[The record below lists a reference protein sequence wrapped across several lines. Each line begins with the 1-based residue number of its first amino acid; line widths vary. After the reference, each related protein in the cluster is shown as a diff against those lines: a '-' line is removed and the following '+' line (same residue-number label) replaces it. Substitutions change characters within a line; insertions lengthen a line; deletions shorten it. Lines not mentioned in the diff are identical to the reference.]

1 MGADH
6 ACIFADLAA
15 PDRVEQ
21 VSIGQT
27 VAMRRCAAVLFVGV
41 IALAACGSSGSK
53 ASSTTTGGSTGATT
67 AANGEP
73 EGTKT
78 FTGLVRTHIDT
89 PVDYPQK
96 PPVGG
101 PHSPVW
107 QNCAFY
113 GTPILSEHGVHSME
127 HGAVWITFDPK
138 LASAQIGLIKKLVKG
153 QVLASPFDGL
163 PSPVVATAWGKQLQ
177 LQSADDPRLAQ
188 FVKYFANGPQTPEPG
203 AVCSGGTS
211 ETAS

>member
-1 MGADH
+1 VGADH
-6 ACIFADLAA
+6 GAIFADPGAA
-15 PDRVEQ
+15 ERVEP
-21 VSIGQT
+21 VCIGQT
-27 VAMRRCAAVLFVGV
+27 VAMRRCAAVLAVGL
-41 IALAACGSSGSK
+41 ISLSACS
-53 ASSTTTGGSTGATT
+53 SSTLPAATTTAGGSTATT
-67 AANGEP
+67 ATGEP

-78 FTGLVRTHIDT
+78 FNGLVRTHVDT

-113 GTPILSEHGVHSME
+113 STPIINEHAVHSME

-138 LASAQIGLIKKLVKG
+138 LASAQIGLIKKLVTG

-177 LQSADDPRLAQ
+177 LQSADDPKLAQ

-203 AVCSGGTS
+203 ATCSGGTS
-211 ETAS
+211 ETAN